1 MKVRVKDARKAL
13 QKRDQQV
20 TQLTASLKQC
30 RKEVWDL
37 QCEANA
43 ADLKARHLSNR
54 SPSFESDE
62 VHTQNRGVL
71 SLSA

>member
-13 QKRDQQV
+13 QKRDQTV

-43 ADLKARHLSNR
+43 ADLKA
-54 SPSFESDE
+54 
-62 VHTQNRGVL
+62 T
-71 SLSA
+71 